1 MFLLFFVVGKD
12 WDLRDVFFF
21 VLGGGGVLVVAPHFL
36 KTCLMSPSAQLYR
49 DYFGQYEDPYKFR
62 TIKGWNIRV
71 LTFN

>member
-1 MFLLFFVVGKD
+1 MSSSSSCSWWWCF
-12 WDLRDVFFF
+12 
-21 VLGGGGVLVVAPHFL
+21 GGGATFFEDLFDEPVRF
-36 KTCLMSPSAQLYR
+36 TQLYR